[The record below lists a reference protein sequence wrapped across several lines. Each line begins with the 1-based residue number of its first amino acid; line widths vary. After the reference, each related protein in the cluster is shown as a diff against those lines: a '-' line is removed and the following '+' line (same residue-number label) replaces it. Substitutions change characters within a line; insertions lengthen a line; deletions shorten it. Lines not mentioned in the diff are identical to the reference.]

1 MGGRVAQLAEHL
13 TFNQKVPGSSPG
25 ALTNQI
31 KELGRNDL
39 ALFCNWKH
47 IGSIESGYAAMAAY
61 S

>member
-1 MGGRVAQLAEHL
+1 MFVLCNV

-25 ALTNQI
+25 ALTNEI